1 MLQRLIQITISAM
14 ILLATT
20 VSAQPTYSTFSAN
33 GFVLRQRVKINP
45 PQEGQIT
52 YAWNPGSSED
62 IGRRDDAT
70 YETRFRMRTA
80 LWLPGIPTNARIDT
94 VKLTLTLSGWTS
106 GTSKAAIVKLPAT
119 YANDAAAWS
128 QFDSP
133 LAVYFTN
140 LQYDQTSNKD
150 LKNPTFTADVTSVIR
165 SGDPALTIGIMGL
178 NEGTNNTD
186 AYLFASVTVYWTPA
200 ITVTVQNS
208 FSGGKVDIDGT
219 LKDSPWTS
227 GQSGQPSWYSG
238 DSHNIRAYTQ
248 KIGAVTFPFPEPGS
262 WISTCGLNRTQTNN
276 NTPVAIA
283 PTSACT
289 FAAQFGQATA
299 QVIVDQKLNTNAS
312 VDSVGR
318 WQGGPDFVMYA
329 VPDTFT
335 FNVPSSQVLRG
346 VQNILSGEK
355 YNKWIKAEADEPDV
369 INHHTFSVDQAFPDK
384 LRSQLR
390 PTTQGV
396 TIRSESVQSG
406 IGGVVE
412 FKDPWLVDYP
422 DASYNNKLRNQGMNA
437 PFKSRT
443 SPFSP
448 DLSTN
453 YAGDVYKGVFLNENS
468 TFDSQLP
475 IHSIRAPFIQTING
489 STGIFQGWIYN
500 PDYTAI
506 QQMGSNPNGY
516 DQKAVVFKQAGDTIK
531 ARYSSTVTTSVTV
544 PPGTYSISSNL
555 TVAYGAT
562 LTLSPGTTLNFTGPY
577 KLRIEGA
584 LIAHGTLQQRIT
596 FTRSGG
602 QWYGIE
608 FYYNYGSGSSIQYAI
623 IENAQ
628 YGVADYG
635 TSPYLANNKIRY
647 NYAGVY
653 VSGSIPSMNWNLFE
667 YNTYGV
673 HCVNYGDANMQ
684 TNNVIRYNSHGVRGD
699 YSSVPAVGSYI
710 GYNGLYNDY
719 YDINSD
725 YGGTIYARGNWWG
738 QYPAS
743 PSLTMNVDYSG
754 ELSVDPNSWA
764 VGFAVSP
771 DKPTSELSLG
781 KSSLVQSDTA
791 GMSALDQ
798 AYRQYLDEDFENAM
812 TVFES
817 IVERHSNSFAG
828 TRALAF
834 AVRIRDKLGRDSKAA
849 LDQTANAASESKV
862 RALAKSLLVG
872 RLIREGLNDQ
882 ALNLAID
889 LCNHPDP
896 LIAKMAMFDAASIAW
911 YKLDDKAK
919 GTEYFERLIAAHPEQ
934 PESFSAQATLG
945 TWEPKPTVRGTETA
959 KVSIGTELSLQSYP
973 NPFNPATEIRFAIPE
988 EGLVTLR
995 IYDVLGRVVTTLV
1008 NENRQAGPHSV
1019 RWDASQVPS
1028 GVYFSRLETQFGS
1041 VVSRLL
1047 LVR

>member
-1 MLQRLIQITISAM
+1 MLQRLLQATISVM
-14 ILLATT
+14 VLLALT

-33 GFVLRQRVKINP
+33 GSVLRQRVKINP
-45 PQEGQIT
+45 PREGEIT
-52 YAWNPGSSED
+52 YAWDPATTED
-62 IGRRDDAT
+62 IGRRDDET
-70 YETRFRMRTA
+70 YEARYRMRTV
-80 LWLPGIPTNARIDT
+80 LWLPGIPTDARIDS

-119 YANDAAAWS
+119 YANDPAAWS
-128 QFDSP
+128 QFDNP
-133 LAVYFTN
+133 LATYFTN
-140 LQYDQTSNKD
+140 IQYDQTYNKD
-150 LKNPTFTADVTSVIR
+150 FKSPTFTADITTVIR
-165 SGDPALTIGIMGL
+165 SVDPVLTIGFMGL

-186 AYLFASVTVYWTPA
+186 AYLTASVTVYWTPL

-208 FSGGKVDIDGT
+208 FSGGKVNIDGT
-219 LKDSPWTS
+219 LKDSPWIS
-227 GQSGQPSWYSG
+227 GHFGQPSWYSG

-248 KIGAVTFPFPEPGS
+248 TIGAVTYPFPEPGS
-262 WISTCGLNRTQTNN
+262 WTSTCNENRTQTNN

-283 PTSACT
+283 PTNSCT
-289 FAAQFGQATA
+289 FTAQFGQASA
-299 QVIVDQKLNTNAS
+299 QVILDQKLSTNAS
-312 VDSVGR
+312 VDSIGR
-318 WQGGPDFVMYA
+318 WQGGPEFVMYA
-329 VPDTFT
+329 VPDTIA
-335 FNVPSSQVLRG
+335 FNVPSTQVLRG
-346 VQNILSGEK
+346 VQGILSGEK

-369 INHHTFSVDQAFPDK
+369 INHHTFSVDHAFPDRV
-384 LRSQLR
+384 RSQLR
-390 PTTQGV
+390 GTTQGI
-396 TIRSESVQSG
+396 TIRSESIQTGV
-406 IGGVVE
+406 GGVVE
-412 FKDPWLVDYP
+412 FKDPWLIDCP
-422 DASYNNKLRNQGMNA
+422 DASYNNKLRNQGMSA

-453 YAGDVYKGVFLNENS
+453 YGGDVYRGVFLEL
-468 TFDSQLP
+468 DPSQGATSYY
-475 IHSIRAPFIQTING
+475 SIRAPFIQTING
-489 STGIFQGWIYN
+489 TTGIFQGWVYDPN
-500 PDYTAI
+500 HTAI

-544 PPGTYSISSNL
+544 PPGSYSISSNL

-577 KLRIEGA
+577 KLRIEGT

-602 QWYGIE
+602 QWYGVE

-673 HCVNYGDANMQ
+673 HCVNYGDANIQ

-699 YSSVPAVGSYI
+699 YTSVPAVGSYI

-764 VGFAVSP
+764 VGFVVSP
-771 DKPTSELSLG
+771 DHPTSDLSLG
-781 KSSLVQSDTA
+781 KTSMSQGDTV
-791 GMSALDQ
+791 GVGALDQ
-798 AYRQYLDEDFENAM
+798 AYRLYLDEDFENAL

-817 IVERHSNSFAG
+817 IVEQHGNSFAG

-834 AVRIRDKLGRDSKAA
+834 AVRIRDKLGRDAKAA
-849 LDQTANAASESKV
+849 LDQTANATSESKV
-862 RALAKSLLVG
+862 RALAKSLLVA
-872 RLIREGLNDQ
+872 RLVSERSYDQ
-882 ALNLAID
+882 ALTLAVD
-889 LCNHPDP
+889 LSSDSDP
-896 LIAKMAMFDAASIAW
+896 LIAKNAMFDAGNIAW
-911 YKLDDKAK
+911 YRLNDKTK
-919 GTEYFERLIAAHPEQ
+919 GTEYFEKLIAAFPNQ
-934 PESFSAQATLG
+934 PESHSAQTTLG
-945 TWEPKPTVRGTETA
+945 TWEPKLVERGTETPKEA
-959 KVSIGTELSLQSYP
+959 IGTELSLQSYP
-973 NPFNPATEIRFAIPE
+973 NPFNPATEIRFTIPE

-995 IYDVLGRVVTTLV
+995 IYDVLGRVITTLV

-1019 RWDASQVPS
+1019 RWDASHVPS
-1028 GVYFSRLETQFGS
+1028 GVYFSRLETGQGT